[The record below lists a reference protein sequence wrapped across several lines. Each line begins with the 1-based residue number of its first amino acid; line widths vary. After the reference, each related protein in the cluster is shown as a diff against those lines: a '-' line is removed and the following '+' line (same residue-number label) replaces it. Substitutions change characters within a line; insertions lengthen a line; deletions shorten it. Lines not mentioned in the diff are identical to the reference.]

1 MIDNILFFGKTQE
14 LSSDKFVIKN
24 IDGMSV
30 GAIKINNTYKVILNV
45 CPHAAAEI
53 CKGFVRNLIFSDEV
67 GQISITEDT
76 KTLVCPWHRWEF
88 DLNTGKSI
96 VDSKLKVRIF
106 ENFVENENLYFKK

>member
-1 MIDNILFFGKTQE
+1 MYNNFTFFGKTNE
-14 LSSDKFVIKN
+14 ISTDKFVIKF

-30 GAIKINNTYKVILNV
+30 GAIKVNNDYKVILNI

-53 CKGFVRNLIFSDEV
+53 CKGFVRNLIFSDTV
-67 GQISITEDT
+67 GEISITEDT

-96 VDSKLKVRIF
+96 VDTKLKIRIF